1 MKTTILSFLLL
12 IVNNVFSQI
21 ITENVNFNNYVSST
35 NNDLTNNF
43 TFPIGSATNFITQS
57 NIGGITGGALIPPN
71 TINWGNDIIRY
82 CSTYKNTVNSMIETS
97 VCFKYNTSLINPNS
111 FERPVSIWMY
121 GTVNGRNI
129 HFFLNRDR
137 TLSIT
142 SYNYAESTFIPSMT
156 NGNWF
161 KIVAKYM
168 SIGGAFGDQIYARA
182 EIFDIGPNGTSTPIS
197 VGNHTA
203 TIYDANLVSSTK
215 FTLGLS
221 AAKWGGAEFIDNFI
235 FKGEKD
241 GTVCNSLG
249 INENITNNNIQV
261 YPNPTNDKITVH
273 FIDTI
278 NIDGYEVEIFNSIGQ
293 KISSNTVN
301 QHDFEISLSNVN
313 AKGIYYMKI
322 FDKFQNI
329 IQTKKIILQ

>member
-1 MKTTILSFLLL
+1 MKTTILSLLLL
-12 IVNNVFSQI
+12 IVNNVHSQI
-21 ITENVNFNNYVSST
+21 ITENINFNNYVSST

-97 VCFKYNTSLINPNS
+97 ICFKYNTSLINPNS

-121 GTVNGRNI
+121 GTLNGRNI

-142 SYNYAESTFIPSMT
+142 SYNYAESTFIPTMT

-168 SIGGAFGDQIYARA
+168 SIGGTFGDQIYARA

-203 TIYDANLVSSTK
+203 TIYDVNLVSSTK

-221 AAKWGGAEFIDNFI
+221 AAKWGGAEYIDNFI

-241 GTVCNSLG
+241 GTICNSLG
-249 INENITNNNIQV
+249 INENITNDDNIQL
-261 YPNPTNDKITVH
+261 YPNPTKDNLNIKSKTIIKHVTLYNALGQVLSSIPQNSNKITIDLSFLPTNNY
-273 FIDTI
+273 FIKIETD
-278 NIDGYEVEIFNSIGQ
+278 DKKEVF
-293 KISSNTVN
+293 
-301 QHDFEISLSNVN
+301 
-313 AKGIYYMKI
+313 
-322 FDKFQNI
+322 
-329 IQTKKIILQ
+329 KIIKE